1 MFYNVIYT
9 IYQITTMYS
18 VLYVD
23 DEPSLLELAKIYLER
38 THTFSVAT
46 ATSANEGL
54 ELLKKSPFD
63 AIISDYAMPQING
76 IEFLKVVRAEYG
88 DIPFLL
94 FTGKG
99 REEIAIEA
107 FDNGADFYI
116 QKGGQPKAQFAELA
130 HKVKMAID
138 SKRAERFLRESEQR
152 YKAVVEDQ
160 TELISRFTP
169 DKTFT
174 FVNEAFCRYFQKTRE
189 EIIGS
194 KFIPQIPEDDQQ
206 NIREQL
212 ALLTPDNPIATIIF
226 RITMDNK
233 VVTWHRWTYRA
244 IFDNKGSISEYQT
257 VGRDITSQKET
268 ELELSINRDYLN
280 LIFTSVQ
287 AGIIIIDAKTHVII
301 DANPAAVKMMGTTE
315 DQIIRKVCHT
325 FICPAEMGKCPVT
338 DLGLSV
344 DNSERV
350 LIRADGEKRSIVKYV
365 IPTKLNGHDCLLE
378 TFIDNTQRKQAEE
391 ELQAAYSQLTA
402 TEKELKKKI
411 EELEKKQG

>member
-1 MFYNVIYT
+1 MH
-9 IYQITTMYS
+9 YQLNFMYS
-18 VLYVD
+18 LLYVD
-23 DEPSLLELAKIYLER
+23 DEPSLLELAKVYLER

-46 ATSANEGL
+46 ITSANEGL
-54 ELLKKSPFD
+54 ELLKKNTFD
-63 AIISDYAMPQING
+63 AIISDYAMPQKDG
-76 IEFLKVVRAEYG
+76 IEFLKEVRAGYG
-88 DIPFLL
+88 DIPFIL

-107 FDNGADFYI
+107 IDNGADFYI

-138 SKRAERFLRESEQR
+138 RKRDEHSLRQSEQR

-169 DKTFT
+169 DMVYT
-174 FVNEAFCRYFQKTRE
+174 FVNEAFCKYFQKKRE
-189 EIIGS
+189 EIIGG
-194 KFIPQIPEDDQQ
+194 KFIPQIPEDDQR

-212 ALLTPDNPIATIIF
+212 AVLTRDNPIATIIF
-226 RITMDNK
+226 RITMDDK
-233 VVTWHRWTYRA
+233 VSKWHRWTYRA

-280 LIFTSVQ
+280 LIFTAVQ
-287 AGIIIIDAKTHVII
+287 AGIVIIDAKTHLII
-301 DANPAAVKMMGTTE
+301 DANPAAMKMIGATE
-315 DQIIRKVCHT
+315 DQIVRKICHT
-325 FICPAEMGKCPVT
+325 FICPAEMGKCPIT

-350 LIRADGEKRSIVKYV
+350 LIRANGEKRSIVKYV

-391 ELQAAYSQLTA
+391 ELQAAYSQLAA